1 MTITRHGDLCLEI
14 GIAVGQRRVLLVT
27 DETVN
32 DLHGQDLNWTR
43 IVLPV
48 GEAHKTFTSVEKIHQ
63 ACLAAGLDRSSV
75 IVAMGGGLICDVAAF
90 AASTWMRGIPV
101 ILAPTT
107 LLSQVDAAHGGKT
120 ALNVGGIKNVAGT
133 FHPAEAVVISP
144 QVLTT
149 LSPTLLADG
158 MAELIKH
165 GIIADY
171 SFIEL
176 LERDLPEPLAPAAI
190 APWLP
195 TAVGIKAAFVAE
207 DPHEHGSRMLLN
219 FGHTL
224 GHAIEATTDLS
235 HGRSVAIGMVAAT
248 RLSVNHGWLSDGD
261 SERIVS
267 LLARAGLP
275 TSAAGLDRSQ
285 LISAMTHD
293 KKNRGDQAR
302 IIILESLGSARI
314 LETDKAIFE
323 ELVDAVL

>member
-1 MTITRHGDLCLEI
+1 MTITRYGDLCQELR
-14 GIAVGQRRVLLVT
+14 IAVGQRRVLLVT

-32 DLHGQDLNWTR
+32 TLHGQDLNWSR

-48 GEAHKTFTSVEKIHQ
+48 GEVHKTFTSVEKIHQ

-75 IVAMGGGLICDVAAF
+75 IVGMGGGLICDVAAF

-107 LLSQVDAAHGGKT
+107 LLAQVDAAHGGKT
-120 ALNVGGIKNVAGT
+120 ALNVGGIKNIAGT
-133 FHPAEAVVISP
+133 FHAAEAVVISP

-149 LSPTLLADG
+149 LPTDVLSDG

-165 GIIADY
+165 ALIADRA
-171 SFIEL
+171 FVEI
-176 LERDLPEPLAPAAI
+176 LERDLQPPLTPAI
-190 APWLP
+190 VAPWLE
-195 TAVGIKAAFVAE
+195 TAVGIKATFVTE
-207 DPHEHGSRMLLN
+207 DPYEHGSRMLLN

-235 HGRSVAIGMVAAT
+235 HGSSVAIGMVAAA
-248 RLSVNHGWLSDGD
+248 RLSVNHEWLSDSD
-261 SERIVS
+261 SDRIVS

-275 TSAAGLDRSQ
+275 TSAAGLNRSQ

-293 KKNRGDQAR
+293 KKNRGAQTH
-302 IIILESLGSARI
+302 IIVLESLGSARI
-314 LETDKAIFE
+314 WETDTTAFE
-323 ELVDAVL
+323 ELADAVL